1 MQTRKNNL
9 SKNKLYLYKV
19 YSTNFNEK
27 LIEKIL
33 HRRNFRWTNINKN
46 DEQLLKKPKNVDFC
60 FQDGYYYTCHTI
72 KNCIKSFHF
81 MPPCKNFKV
90 GCSLKVSLI
99 DFLFKKN
106 LYKIN
111 SKIDFYNIIGK
122 SKFIPRTLN
131 INSENYNQIVNSNID
146 LKNKWILKAADSYER
161 EGLLRIDKVNLEEI
175 NNHLKTFKKFTKWQL
190 QEFIEPLLDNEF
202 FIRVDIV
209 CIYKNNQVE
218 VLYSNKNQFAGIKDK
233 NNNNILHYA
242 EKNNKMH
249 MNDDTKK
256 IVYTFDTM
264 TKNEYTGING
274 IANTILN
281 KKFGNKWYEKN
292 ILPQIHEFISTY
304 SKKLFVPINNK
315 NIIFHLFGLDIM
327 IDREFKIKILEINIY
342 PTHFLSGYR
351 EVYDEKYVSKLFSPP
366 NQMEKLHEML
376 EYEEQF
382 LDEIFHYTLDNIYP
396 TKYSP
401 KLKYLVKI

>member
-1 MQTRKNNL
+1 MDTIQVKTLSSSNL
-9 SKNKLYLYKV
+9 
-19 YSTNFNEK
+19 
-27 LIEKIL
+27 
-33 HRRNFRWTNINKN
+33 
-46 DEQLLKKPKNVDFC
+46 
-60 FQDGYYYTCHTI
+60 
-72 KNCIKSFHF
+72 
-81 MPPCKNFKV
+81 
-90 GCSLKVSLI
+90 
-99 DFLFKKN
+99 DFLTT
-106 LYKIN
+106 Y
-111 SKIDFYNIIGK
+111 
-122 SKFIPRTLN
+122 
-131 INSENYNQIVNSNID
+131 
-146 LKNKWILKAADSYER
+146 
-161 EGLLRIDKVNLEEI
+161 LE
-175 NNHLKTFKKFTKWQL
+175 
-190 QEFIEPLLDNEF
+190 
-202 FIRVDIV
+202 
-209 CIYKNNQVE
+209 NQVSKAE
-218 VLYSNKNQFAGIKDK
+218 KQKKKDIIQITK
-233 NNNNILHYA
+233 AITGKTEISAEQWHILNMAHCYLLET

-249 MNDDTKK
+249 INDDTKK
-256 IVYTFDTM
+256 IVHTFDTM

-327 IDREFKIKILEINIY
+327 IDKEFKIKILEINIY

>member
-1 MQTRKNNL
+1 MRYLTLKIISMFFARKNYLFFWVLISQNIFR
-9 SKNKLYLYKV
+9 LYLLLIIALDYLHIFSFNFFLYYKTS
-19 YSTNFNEK
+19 Y
-27 LIEKIL
+27 
-33 HRRNFRWTNINKN
+33 
-46 DEQLLKKPKNVDFC
+46 
-60 FQDGYYYTCHTI
+60 
-72 KNCIKSFHF
+72 
-81 MPPCKNFKV
+81 
-90 GCSLKVSLI
+90 
-99 DFLFKKN
+99 
-106 LYKIN
+106 
-111 SKIDFYNIIGK
+111 
-122 SKFIPRTLN
+122 
-131 INSENYNQIVNSNID
+131 YNQHI
-146 LKNKWILKAADSYER
+146 
-161 EGLLRIDKVNLEEI
+161 NLEEI